1 MPCYNPEIQAALGPV
16 VQAATD
22 EAVRIWTTTPRS
34 EWPAAVAQIP
44 LRREISGMV
53 WPMQETVRQRL
64 LLALSAARV
73 GGIYLGMSAENRL
86 AGSDG

>member
-1 MPCYNPEIQAALGPV
+1 
-16 VQAATD
+16 
-22 EAVRIWTTTPRS
+22 
-34 EWPAAVAQIP
+34 
-44 LRREISGMV
+44 MV